1 MYKPV
6 ESIEVHIWNKRVGA
20 LRMDPKLGYYVFSYD
35 KAFQLSV
42 ATALAISYFA
52 WGVIHH
58 MIHKDLHI
66 SVVIEYAMISILG
79 LTVVISVIFGS

>member
-1 MYKPV
+1 MKK
-6 ESIEVHIWNKRVGA
+6 IAKHIPHYFI
-20 LRMDPKLGYYVFSYD
+20 LLGIFSFGVIGFLIFSYD